1 METESIVSEPQPS
14 TRGFPTERS
23 TSMTVLSPQG
33 KTNHQQLQQLHPHQP
48 PRVAQLETLEAKMAS
63 IEVSLSSATPRRR
76 KGTSLGGGSLSARSS
91 PRPDSAPGREMR
103 SALQDREAVIQNLR
117 LQLGLGKL
125 PRPTGPAFDDEERP
139 AAEQKVTKLRSEAEN
154 KKVAIRNLK
163 SALEKLDITDNI
175 DIRIR
180 QAELEYALGREELQ
194 LLSLVEE
201 ARALQA
207 RLDKSK
213 PESNS
218 LYGMLQTGI
227 NLTLHAVKATP
238 GRWNASMKTDFP
250 GFWVDWALDGEGLHR
265 GDRIIEVNG
274 KMVPGRTREEL
285 QKLMSTSGK
294 CEMVVLRKKSL
305 PFSQQ
310 QLHQSQADNVRLKH
324 RISYL
329 EDQVKELIATKDNN
343 TDSGSSQASI
353 INGNGGAHVT
363 SISIT
368 SPPSTPPD
376 NKPQIYQ
383 RGSFVTTIIDGKP
396 SKTPPNCESPKTHQ
410 GHVTTTTIIKECDKI
425 NGELTSGN
433 VLKHNLRNSMSSSKI
448 SINSDMSNSTAQYY
462 QKKERDKREREARR
476 LERER
481 YMQQYGSK
489 LQRSANDLDNGLD
502 RRHLHYHR
510 SHARSV
516 EYLNGTSDRR
526 KLTLPNEASSR
537 REMRSV
543 KSLDFESDNNEQYA
557 SEPSGPMRM
566 RPAPPKKPLRLSLQR
581 AQSLQTVEGIMI
593 DAHSD
598 KKRGMKRSH
607 RSGKPSDMSS
617 QYIENNVP
625 LQTASLGRQK
635 YI

>member
-1 METESIVSEPQPS
+1 MERVSIANELPQS
-14 TRGFPTERS
+14 TKGFPEKS
-23 TSMTVLSPQG
+23 ASMSILSHHA
-33 KTNHQQLQQLHPHQP
+33 HQQQHQQQQAHQP
-48 PRVAQLETLEAKMAS
+48 PRVAQLETLEAKMAN
-63 IEVSLSSATPRRR
+63 IEVSLSTATPRRR

-91 PRPDSAPGREMR
+91 PRPDTAPSRELR
-103 SALQDREAVIQNLR
+103 TALQDREAVIQNLR

-125 PRPTGPAFDDEERP
+125 PRPAGPAFDDTERP
-139 AAEQKVTKLRSEAEN
+139 AAEQRLSKLRTEAEN

-175 DIRIR
+175 DTRIR

-218 LYGMLQTGI
+218 LYGMLQSGV
-227 NLTLHAVKATP
+227 NLTFHAIQATP
-238 GRWNASMKTDFP
+238 GRWNASMRTDFP
-250 GFWVDWALDGEGLHR
+250 GFWVDWALEGEGLQR
-265 GDRIIEVNG
+265 GDRVIEVNG
-274 KMVPGRTREEL
+274 KIIPGKTREEL
-285 QKLMSTSGK
+285 QKLMNTSGK
-294 CEMVVLRKKSL
+294 CEMVILRKKSI

-310 QLHQSQADNVRLKH
+310 QLQQSQADNVRLQH

-329 EDQVKELIATKDNN
+329 EDQVKELLLTRDN

-376 NKPQIYQ
+376 NKPQIFQ
-383 RGSFVTTIIDGKP
+383 RGSFVTTIVDGKP
-396 SKTPPNCESPKTHQ
+396 AKNPPNHESSKPHH

-433 VLKHNLRNSMSSSKI
+433 ILRHNLRNSMSSSKI
-448 SINSDMSNSTAQYY
+448 SLNSDMSNSTALYY

-489 LQRSANDLDNGLD
+489 LQRSSNDLQSDSD
-502 RRHLHYHR
+502 RRHSHYHR
-510 SHARSV
+510 NHARSA
-516 EYLNGTSDRR
+516 EYLNGTSEKR
-526 KLTLPNEASSR
+526 KMAIVSDTSSTR

-543 KSLDFESDNNEQYA
+543 KSLDFESDTNEQYA
-557 SEPSGPMRM
+557 SEPSGPIKL

-581 AQSLQTVEGIMI
+581 AQSLQTVDGILI
-593 DAHSD
+593 DTTSD

-607 RSGKPSDMSS
+607 RSGKASDMSS
-617 QYIENNVP
+617 HYIENSVP

>member
-1 METESIVSEPQPS
+1 
-14 TRGFPTERS
+14 
-23 TSMTVLSPQG
+23 
-33 KTNHQQLQQLHPHQP
+33 
-48 PRVAQLETLEAKMAS
+48 MAS
-63 IEVSLSSATPRRR
+63 IEVSLSTATPRRR

-91 PRPDSAPGREMR
+91 PRPDAAPARELR

-125 PRPTGPAFDDEERP
+125 PRPAGPAFDDVERP
-139 AAEQKVTKLRSEAEN
+139 AAEQRLSKLRSEAEN

-163 SALEKLDITDNI
+163 GALEKLDITDNI

-218 LYGMLQTGI
+218 LYGMLQSGV
-227 NLTLHAVKATP
+227 NLTLHAVQATP
-238 GRWNASMKTDFP
+238 GRWNASMRTDFP
-250 GFWVDWALDGEGLHR
+250 GFWVDWALEGEGLQR

-274 KMVPGRTREEL
+274 KIIPGKTREEL
-285 QKLMSTSGK
+285 QKLMNTAGK
-294 CEMVVLRKKSL
+294 CEMVILRKKSI

-310 QLHQSQADNVRLKH
+310 QLQQSQADNVRLQH

-329 EDQVKELIATKDNN
+329 EDQVKELLTTRDNN

-353 INGNGGAHVT
+353 INGSGGAHVT

-368 SPPSTPPD
+368 SPPSTPPE

-383 RGSFVTTIIDGKP
+383 RGSFVTTIVDGKP
-396 SKTPPNCESPKTHQ
+396 AKIPPNHENPKTHH

-433 VLKHNLRNSMSSSKI
+433 VLRHNLRNSMSSSKV
-448 SINSDMSNSTAQYY
+448 SINSDVSNSTAMYY

-489 LQRSANDLDNGLD
+489 LQRSNNDLQSDSD
-502 RRHLHYHR
+502 RRHTHYHR
-510 SHARSV
+510 NHARSA
-516 EYLNGTSDRR
+516 EYLNGTTEKRKMTLASETSNCRR
-526 KLTLPNEASSR
+526 DV
-537 REMRSV
+537 RSV
-543 KSLDFESDNNEQYA
+543 KSLDFESDNNEQYT
-557 SEPSGPMRM
+557 SEPSGPIRM

-581 AQSLQTVEGIMI
+581 AQSLQTVEGILI
-593 DAHSD
+593 DSIVD
-598 KKRGMKRSH
+598 KKRGMKRTH
-607 RSGKPSDMSS
+607 RSGKASDMSS
-617 QYIENNVP
+617 QYIENSVP

>member
-1 METESIVSEPQPS
+1 MEKENVVNDSQNCTV
-14 TRGFPTERS
+14 GFPIEKS
-23 TSMTVLSPQG
+23 ASMTILSPQG
-33 KTNHQQLQQLHPHQP
+33 KTHQHHLQAYQP

-63 IEVSLSSATPRRR
+63 IEVSLSTATPRRR

-91 PRPDSAPGREMR
+91 PRPDASTGRELR

-125 PRPTGPAFDDEERP
+125 PRPAGPAFDDVERP
-139 AAEQKVTKLRSEAEN
+139 VAEQRLMKLRSDADN

-163 SALEKLDITDNI
+163 GALEKLDITDNI

-201 ARALQA
+201 ARALHA
-207 RLDKSK
+207 RLEKSK
-213 PESNS
+213 PESNT
-218 LYGMLQTGI
+218 LYGTLQSGT
-227 NLTLHAVKATP
+227 NLTLHAVQATP

-250 GFWVDWALDGEGLHR
+250 GFWVDWVLEGEGLHR
-265 GDRIIEVNG
+265 GDRILEVNG
-274 KMVPGRTREEL
+274 KIISGKTREEL
-285 QKLMSTSGK
+285 QKIMNTAEK
-294 CEMVVLRKKSL
+294 CELVVLRKKSI

-310 QLHQSQADNVRLKH
+310 QLQQSQADNVRLQH

-329 EDQVKELIATKDNN
+329 EEQVKELLSSRDNN

-353 INGNGGAHVT
+353 INGSGGAHVT

-376 NKPQIYQ
+376 SKPQVYQ
-383 RGSFVTTIIDGKP
+383 RGSFITTIVDGKAAQNP
-396 SKTPPNCESPKTHQ
+396 SNQDTPKTNH

-433 VLKHNLRNSMSSSKI
+433 VLRHNLRNAISSSKI
-448 SINSDMSNSTAQYY
+448 SINGDMNNSTVLYY

-481 YMQQYGSK
+481 YLQQYGSK
-489 LQRSANDLDNGLD
+489 LQRSSNELDSD
-502 RRHLHYHR
+502 PERRHSHYHR
-510 SHARSV
+510 SHARSA
-516 EYLNGTSDRR
+516 EYLNVTSEKR
-526 KLTLPNEASSR
+526 KLAIASESSSSR
-537 REMRSV
+537 RDMRSV
-543 KSLDFESDNNEQYA
+543 KSLELESDNNEQYA
-557 SEPSGPMRM
+557 SEPTGPVKT

-581 AQSLQTVEGIMI
+581 AQSLQTVEGILI
-593 DAHSD
+593 DAVAD

-607 RSGKPSDMSS
+607 RSGKWTDMSS
-617 QYIENNVP
+617 QYIENKIP

>member
-1 METESIVSEPQPS
+1 MEKENVSDPPNS
-14 TRGFPTERS
+14 AGGFPIEKS
-23 TSMTVLSPQG
+23 ASMTVLSPQG
-33 KTNHQQLQQLHPHQP
+33 KTHQYHLQTHQP

-63 IEVSLSSATPRRR
+63 IEVSLSTATPRRR

-91 PRPDSAPGREMR
+91 PRPDASTGRELR

-125 PRPTGPAFDDEERP
+125 PRPAGPAFDDEERP
-139 AAEQKVTKLRSEAEN
+139 VAEQRLTKLRADAEN
-154 KKVAIRNLK
+154 KKLSIRNLK
-163 SALEKLDITDNI
+163 EALEKLDITDNI

-213 PESNS
+213 PESNT
-218 LYGMLQTGI
+218 LYGMLQSGT
-227 NLTLHAVKATP
+227 NLTLHAIQATP
-238 GRWNASMKTDFP
+238 GRWNASMKADFP
-250 GFWVDWALDGEGLHR
+250 GFWVDWVFEGEGLQR
-265 GDRIIEVNG
+265 GDRVLEVNG
-274 KMVPGRTREEL
+274 KIIPGKTREEL
-285 QKLMSTSGK
+285 QKLMNTTGK
-294 CEMVVLRKKSL
+294 CEIVILRKKSI

-310 QLHQSQADNVRLKH
+310 QLQQSQADNVRLQH

-329 EDQVKELIATKDNN
+329 EEQVKELLLSRDNN

-353 INGNGGAHVT
+353 INGSGGAHVT

-376 NKPQIYQ
+376 NKPQVYQ
-383 RGSFVTTIIDGKP
+383 RGSFVTTIVDGKAA
-396 SKTPPNCESPKTHQ
+396 KTPMNQDSPKINH

-433 VLKHNLRNSMSSSKI
+433 VLRHNLRNAISSSKI
-448 SINSDMSNSTAQYY
+448 SINSDMNNSTVLYY

-481 YMQQYGSK
+481 YLQQYGSK
-489 LQRSANDLDNGLD
+489 LQRSSNEVESDPE

-510 SHARSV
+510 SHARSA
-516 EYLNGTSDRR
+516 EYLNVASEKR
-526 KLTLPNEASSR
+526 KLAIASESSSSR
-537 REMRSV
+537 RDMRSV
-543 KSLDFESDNNEQYA
+543 KSLELESDNNEQYA
-557 SEPSGPMRM
+557 SEPTGPIKI

-581 AQSLQTVEGIMI
+581 AQSLQTVEGILI
-593 DAHSD
+593 DAVAE

-607 RSGKPSDMSS
+607 RSGKSSDMSS
-617 QYIENNVP
+617 QYIENRIP

-635 YI
+635 FI

>member
-1 METESIVSEPQPS
+1 METEGTANTSPYG
-14 TRGFPTERS
+14 TRGLSSERS

-33 KTNHQQLQQLHPHQP
+33 KVHQRQHK
-48 PRVAQLETLEAKMAS
+48 PRVSQLETLEAKMAS
-63 IEVSLSSATPRRR
+63 IEVSLSTATPRRR

-91 PRPDSAPGREMR
+91 PRPDAAPSREPHH
-103 SALQDREAVIQNLR
+103 SALQDRDTVFQNLR

-125 PRPTGPAFDDEERP
+125 PRPAGPAFDDAERP
-139 AAEQKVTKLRSEAEN
+139 GAEQRLSKLRTDAEN
-154 KKVAIRNLK
+154 KKEAISNLK

-175 DIRIR
+175 DTRIK

-207 RLDKSK
+207 RLEKSR
-213 PESNS
+213 PEANS
-218 LYGMLQTGI
+218 LYGMLQAGM
-227 NLTLHAVKATP
+227 NLTLHAVQATP
-238 GRWNASMKTDFP
+238 GRWNASMKPDYP
-250 GFWVDWALDGEGLHR
+250 GFWVDWVLEGEGLHR
-265 GDRIIEVNG
+265 GDRLIEING
-274 KMVPGRTREEL
+274 KMVMGKTREEL
-285 QKLMSTSGK
+285 QQLMNTSGK
-294 CEMVVLRKKSL
+294 CEMVVLRRKAL
-305 PFSQQ
+305 PSSQQ
-310 QLHQSQADNVRLKH
+310 QLQQSQANNVLLQH

-329 EDQVKELIATKDNN
+329 EDQVKELLAAREQSS
-343 TDSGSSQASI
+343 DSGSSQASVV
-353 INGNGGAHVT
+353 NGGGGAHVT

-368 SPPSTPPD
+368 SPPSTPPE

-383 RGSFVTTIIDGKP
+383 RGSSVTTIIDGKP
-396 SKTPPNCESPKTHQ
+396 KKIPPHTNEAPKSHH

-448 SINSDMSNSTAQYY
+448 SINTDTSSSTIQYY

-481 YMQQYGSK
+481 YMQQFGSK
-489 LQRSANDLDNGLD
+489 LQRSTNDLDSD
-502 RRHLHYHR
+502 SERHRLHYHR
-510 SHARSV
+510 GHARSV
-516 EYLNGTSDRR
+516 EYLNGSLDKR
-526 KLTLPNEASSR
+526 KLALVSVPSSSSR
-537 REMRSV
+537 RDMRSV

-557 SEPSGPMRM
+557 SEPSGPTKT

-581 AQSLQTVEGIMI
+581 TQSLQTVEGILI
-593 DAHSD
+593 DVVGGD
-598 KKRGMKRSH
+598 KKRAMKRSH
-607 RSGKPSDMSS
+607 RSGKSS
-617 QYIENNVP
+617 ERATHYIENHVP